1 MFSVKKRQ
9 TEKIFSI
16 NLAELDGKARNKP
29 AIKIAAKWSHAW
41 LIDLEYHYLLFTI
54 ALEPVARKACKL

>member
-16 NLAELDGKARNKP
+16 NLAALDGKVRNKP
-29 AIKIAAKWSHAW
+29 TIKIVAKWSHAW
-41 LIDLEYHYLLFTI
+41 LIDSEYHYLLFTI
-54 ALEPVARKACKL
+54 VLEPVAPKACKL